1 MVLIRAIFKT
11 VALLVYLVVGYF
23 VYSDLASGPMFCG
36 FPYYIVKDVD
46 PEEQEDLIAMRDN
59 FYRLVL
65 EHQFQNMD

>member
-1 MVLIRAIFKT
+1 MYEEDDDDYYSIEINIRGIRMVHK
-11 VALLVYLVVGYF
+11 ALV
-23 VYSDLASGPMFCG
+23 LA
-36 FPYYIVKDVD
+36 VKNWAGGD